1 MTDPQAPAPPPTPA
15 FDEAPSWRP
24 TPLVPEE
31 TVSGRS
37 LMMVI
42 AIMTFLA
49 ALAAGFALSLSDAST
64 QWRSEVGREMTVQ
77 ILPRSGRDIEADV
90 RKATEISAHF
100 PGVASA
106 QAYSRADSE
115 ALLAPWLGAGLDLS
129 QLPTP
134 RLIALRRDADKTLDS
149 AALRQQLDAA
159 LPNAALDDHGAWMR
173 RLDTMALVV
182 VGAAAGV
189 FALVLAAQV
198 LAVGFATRG
207 AMAGAR
213 DIIET
218 LHFVGAADKFIAR
231 QFQLHF
237 LRLGLRGAAIGG
249 GAAIA
254 LFFALGAL
262 SRQWALNPGGEQAE
276 ALFGSFSLGLRGAAI
291 IAALSVGS
299 ALLAGLT
306 SRNIVYRSLRG
317 IFSTPD

>member
-1 MTDPQAPAPPPTPA
+1 MSDAEDAPKPA
-15 FDEAPSWRP
+15 DEDAQSWRA
-24 TPLVPEE
+24 TPLVPAE
-31 TVSGRS
+31 TVAGRS
-37 LMMVI
+37 LTIVV

-64 QWRSEVGREMTVQ
+64 QWRGDVGREMTLQ
-77 ILPRSGRDIEADV
+77 ILARSGRDMEADV
-90 RKATEISAHF
+90 RKATQIAQNF
-100 PGVASA
+100 PGVAQA
-106 QAYSRADSE
+106 RAYSKAESE
-115 ALLAPWLGAGLDLS
+115 ELLAPWLGAGLDLS

-134 RLIALRRDADKTLDS
+134 RLIALRRDDAKPLDA

-159 LPNAALDDHGAWMR
+159 LPNVALDDHDGWMK
-173 RLDTMALVV
+173 RLDAMAFIV
-182 VGAAAGV
+182 VGAAGGV
-189 FALVLAAQV
+189 FALVLAAQL

-218 LHFVGAADKFIAR
+218 LHFVGAADRFIAR

-262 SRQWALNPGGEQAE
+262 SRQWASSASGEQAE
-276 ALFGSFSLGLRGAAI
+276 ALFGSFSLGFRGAAA
-291 IAALSVGS
+291 IAALSLCS

-306 SRNIVYRSLRG
+306 SRNIVYRALRG
-317 IFSTPD
+317 FFSSAE